1 MPSLERRNGWPSD
14 CDDEFASVKAM
25 IQRVTRAKV
34 TVHQQI
40 VGEIDAGLLV
50 LLGVDAGDTESV
62 ANRLASKVVN
72 YRVFADDAGHMN
84 QSVQDIGG
92 ELLVVSQFTLS
103 ASTKKGLRPSFSSA
117 KSPDLAET
125 LYEYFVARVGE
136 VVGVKTGR
144 FGADMQIELV
154 NDGPVTFLLE
164 VME

>member
-1 MPSLERRNGWPSD
+1 MPLLGRRNDWLSD
-14 CDDEFASVKAM
+14 CDGGFASMKAL

-34 TVHQQI
+34 TVQQQI

-50 LLGVDAGDTESV
+50 LLGIDAGDSES
-62 ANRLASKVVN
+62 AADRLASKVAS

-117 KSPDLAET
+117 KPPDLAEP

-136 VVGVKTGR
+136 LVGVQTGR

-164 VME
+164 ARE

>member
-1 MPSLERRNGWPSD
+1 M
-14 CDDEFASVKAM
+14 KAL
-25 IQRVTRAKV
+25 IQRVIRAKV
-34 TVHQQI
+34 TVEQQI
-40 VGEIDAGLLV
+40 VGEIDGGLLV
-50 LLGVDAGDTESV
+50 LLGIDAGDSESI
-62 ANRLASKVVN
+62 ADRLASKVVN

-103 ASTKKGLRPSFSSA
+103 ASTKKGLRPSFSAA
-117 KSPDLAET
+117 KSPDLAEL
-125 LYEYFVARVGE
+125 LYEYFVARVGG
-136 VVGVKTGR
+136 VVGVQTGR

>member
-1 MPSLERRNGWPSD
+1 MPSLEQRNDWPNG
-14 CDDEFASVKAM
+14 CDGVSASMKAL

-34 TVHQQI
+34 AVQEQI

-50 LLGVDAGDTESV
+50 LLGIDAGDSESV
-62 ANRLASKVVN
+62 ADRLASRVAS

-92 ELLVVSQFTLS
+92 EVLVVSQFTLS
-103 ASTKKGLRPSFSSA
+103 ASTKKGLRPSFSAA
-117 KSPDLAET
+117 KSPDLAEP

-136 VVGVKTGR
+136 VVGVQTGR

-154 NDGPVTFLLE
+154 NDGPVTFLRE